1 MILSVNINP
10 QGLMMTVMFLSEQT
24 QEDIDRE
31 LDLINEVKK
40 TLKRYDNES
49 DVLKRLARQ
58 ASKTIISDAKKKL
71 KKLSKK
77 LSKKI
82 NEKERI

>member
-1 MILSVNINP
+1 MSLSK
-10 QGLMMTVMFLSEQT
+10 QT

-49 DVLKRLARQ
+49 DVLKRLALQ
-58 ASKTIISDAKKKL
+58 ASRTMIRDAKKKL

-77 LSKKI
+77 I
-82 NEKERI
+82 Q

>member
-1 MILSVNINP
+1 MILSNIKIQEP
-10 QGLMMTVMFLSEQT
+10 MMTVMSLSKQT

-40 TLKRYDNES
+40 TLKRYDMES

-58 ASKTIISDAKKKL
+58 ASRTMIRDATKKL
-71 KKLSKK
+71 NK

-82 NEKERI
+82 Q

>member
-1 MILSVNINP
+1 
-10 QGLMMTVMFLSEQT
+10 MMTVMFLSKQT
-24 QEDIDRE
+24 QEQIDRE
-31 LDLINEVKK
+31 LDLINEVKR

-58 ASKTIISDAKKKL
+58 ASRTIIRDSTKRL
-71 KKLSKK
+71 KQ

-82 NEKERI
+82 Q

>member
-1 MILSVNINP
+1 
-10 QGLMMTVMFLSEQT
+10 MMTLMSLSKQT

-40 TLKRYDNES
+40 TLKKYDREP

-58 ASKTIISDAKKKL
+58 ASRTIIRDAKKKL

-77 LSKKI
+77 I
-82 NEKERI
+82 Q

>member
-1 MILSVNINP
+1 MSLSK
-10 QGLMMTVMFLSEQT
+10 QT
-24 QEDIDRE
+24 QEEIDRE
-31 LDLINEVKK
+31 LDLINEVKR

-58 ASKTIISDAKKKL
+58 ASRTMIRDAKKKL

-77 LSKKI
+77 I
-82 NEKERI
+82 Q

>member
-1 MILSVNINP
+1 MILSANINP
-10 QGLMMTVMFLSEQT
+10 QGHMMMMSLSEQT

-31 LDLINEVKK
+31 LDLINEVKR

-58 ASKTIISDAKKKL
+58 ASRTMIRDAKKKL
-71 KKLSKK
+71 KKLSKQ
-77 LSKKI
+77 I
-82 NEKERI
+82 NEKERF

>member
-1 MILSVNINP
+1 MSP
-10 QGLMMTVMFLSEQT
+10 SKQT
-24 QEDIDRE
+24 QEEIDRE
-31 LDLINEVKK
+31 LDLINEVKR

-58 ASKTIISDAKKKL
+58 ASRTMIRDAKKKL

-77 LSKKI
+77 I
-82 NEKERI
+82 Q

>member
-1 MILSVNINP
+1 MSLSK
-10 QGLMMTVMFLSEQT
+10 QA
-24 QEDIDRE
+24 QEEIDRE
-31 LDLINEVKK
+31 LDLINEVKR

-58 ASKTIISDAKKKL
+58 ASRTMIRDAKKKL

-77 LSKKI
+77 I
-82 NEKERI
+82 Q